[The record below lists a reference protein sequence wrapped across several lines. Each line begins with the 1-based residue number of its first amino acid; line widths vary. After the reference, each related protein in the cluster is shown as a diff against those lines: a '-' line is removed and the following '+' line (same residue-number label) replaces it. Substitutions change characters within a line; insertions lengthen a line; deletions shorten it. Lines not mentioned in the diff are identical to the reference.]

1 MMPLKTTAF
10 DPARYLDSLASQAEL
25 LKDAFETGDANYIAD
40 ARGVVARAG
49 DMAQSARK
57 TRTLATLSTKS

>member
-1 MMPLKTTAF
+1 MIPLKTTAF
-10 DPARYLDSLASQAEL
+10 DLARYLGSLASQAEL
-25 LKDAFETGDANYIAD
+25 LKDTFETGDASYIAD
-40 ARGVVARAG
+40 ARGVVVRAR